1 MRRKDRLLRADRQTF
16 AVFICRERNIQSFYI
31 IFVRTEKERKLPICT
46 GMIELENFNFDISLI
61 FAVLNG
67 RVSAAI
73 NRKLAGDLRAN
84 GIQITPEQMTV
95 LSLLWKKD
103 NVSQQELCNA
113 TFKDKPNMT
122 RLIDS
127 LETKGYVVRI
137 SDKRDR
143 RNNLINLTAKGREI
157 EEKAFD
163 VANQTLRKA
172 LSNATIEELKDGQNL
187 LKKIFS
193 NMRE

>member
-157 EEKAFD
+157 EEKAFN

>member
-1 MRRKDRLLRADRQTF
+1 
-16 AVFICRERNIQSFYI
+16 
-31 IFVRTEKERKLPICT
+31 
-46 GMIELENFNFDISLI
+46 MIELENFNFDISLI

-73 NRKLAGDLRAN
+73 NRKLAGDLKAN

-122 RLIDS
+122 RLIDA
-127 LETKGYVVRI
+127 LEAKGYVVRI
-137 SDKRDR
+137 SDERDR
-143 RNNLINLTAKGREI
+143 RNNLINLTAKGRAA

-172 LSNATIEELKDGQNL
+172 LNNATIEELKDGQNL
-187 LKKIFS
+187 LKKIFN

>member
-1 MRRKDRLLRADRQTF
+1 MK
-16 AVFICRERNIQSFYI
+16 
-31 IFVRTEKERKLPICT
+31 
-46 GMIELENFNFDISLI
+46 GIEQFDFDVTLI

-73 NRKLAGDLRAN
+73 NRRLVMDFKAE
-84 GIQITPEQMTV
+84 GIDISPEQLTV

-103 NVSQQELCNA
+103 RVTQQELCNV

-127 LETKGYVVRI
+127 LERKGLAKRTI
-137 SDKRDR
+137 DENDK
-143 RNNLINLTAKGREI
+143 RNNLIILTSEGKAI
-157 EEKAFD
+157 EEKAFL
-163 VANQTLRKA
+163 VANTTMRKA
-172 LSNATIEELKDGQNL
+172 LVNVTPQELAIGQDL

-193 NMRE
+193 NMQEKPNKEE